1 MCGAVLAVALTG
13 CTREIIDDG
22 GEGSKGGNK
31 SEGVSTYATFNF
43 RMSGVDTRAADMI
56 DDSGEIDDVKDIR
69 LIIFKTGASTSC
81 EVNEV
86 YTSSDTDWVNN
97 KSKTVQLTSGSKRI
111 FVITNAE
118 KQSALSKFLDGT
130 SIVVGST
137 TLSQFYNMVYD
148 LGAPKLANIDK
159 LKELVDKSNGYVMS
173 NTMSAK
179 SAFVLVGG
187 IGLDESRKGG
197 ATENNFT
204 IEIQRT
210 VAKTFVYYENASVLE
225 TKDKTGAVSDL
236 KYMLQN
242 VNRSLYMFQKFA
254 TDMVDPSVSIP
265 RSPYYLLPTG
275 TPVAT
280 YDTTYYRD
288 YKFIPVGTSKTGKYV
303 YATEN
308 TSETPRNATTTYAA
322 IQSVFLP
329 KKGMI
334 VEQVKYNP
342 LINAFHS
349 ITTNTADAKSAAT
362 LYRLVN
368 IGSSTGITA
377 NVFFTDKT
385 LAYKTAYCIK
395 NNSETGFDVNKTDEL
410 KWDGAK
416 GTGYI
421 TEYTG
426 GMSYHRLNLGEGSGT
441 SFDPGLRRNN
451 LYNARITS
459 FSGIG
464 APNLDDLNNDPDKP
478 IGQKTHVTA
487 TITIAPWT
495 VVASDTEF

>member
-1 MCGAVLAVALTG
+1 MCGAVLATGLTG
-13 CTREIIDDG
+13 CSREVFEEGPTGNG
-22 GEGSKGGNK
+22 GDTK
-31 SEGVSTYATFNF
+31 EGVPTYATFNF
-43 RMSGVDTRAADMI
+43 IMNRSETKAADMI
-56 DDSGEIDDVKDIR
+56 DDNGEIDDVKDIR

-86 YTSSDTDWVNN
+86 YTSSDADWVNN

-118 KQSALSKFLDGT
+118 KQSGLSKFLDAT

-148 LGAPKLANIDK
+148 LGAFKLANMDK

-173 NTMSAK
+173 NTMSSK
-179 SAFVLVGG
+179 SAFALVGG

-197 ATENNFT
+197 VSENNFN

-210 VAKTFVYYENASVLE
+210 VAKALIYYDNTSVLE
-225 TKDKTGAVSDL
+225 TKDKTGTLSDL
-236 KYMLQN
+236 KFMLQN

-254 TDMVDPSVSIP
+254 TDMVDPSNSIP
-265 RSPYYLLPTG
+265 RSPYYSLAVG

-280 YDTTYYRD
+280 YDTTYYSD
-288 YKFIPVGTSKTGKYV
+288 YKFTAISSTNTGKNVYV
-303 YATEN
+303 TEN
-308 TSETPRNATTTYAA
+308 TSEIPRNGTTTYAA

-334 VEQVKYNP
+334 VEQIKYNP

-349 ITTNTADAKSAAT
+349 ITTNAADAKSGAT
-362 LYRLVN
+362 LYRLVSV
-368 IGSSTGITA
+368 GSSTGIAA

-395 NNSETGFDVNKTDEL
+395 NNAETGFDINNIDEL
-410 KWDGAK
+410 KWDGSK

-421 TEYTG
+421 VEYTG
-426 GMSYHRLNLGEGSGT
+426 GISYHRLNIGEGSGT
-441 SFDPGLRRNN
+441 NFEPGIRRNYI
-451 LYNARITS
+451 YNARITS

-464 APNLDDLNNDPDKP
+464 AANLKDLNADPDKP

-487 TITIAPWT
+487 TIT
-495 VVASDTEF
+495 VAKWFNVYNDTEL